1 MVLSTEAARLETLPA
16 SLWSVLVRLVA
27 PYAPHLAEELWAA
40 MGKSGSVSKAAWP
53 AYDPALCEDDEDTI
67 VVQVNGKLRGDFKA
81 AKGAPKDALEAAAR
95 AVPKVAEHLSGKDV
109 AKVIVVPGKLVN
121 FVVKG

>member
-1 MVLSTEAARLETLPA
+1 
-16 SLWSVLVRLVA
+16 
-27 PYAPHLAEELWAA
+27 
-40 MGKSGSVSKAAWP
+40 AAWP
-53 AYDPALCEDDEDTI
+53 RWDPALCEDDELTV

-81 AKGAPKDALEAAAR
+81 GKDAGKDELERMAR
-95 AVPKVAEHLSGKDV
+95 AVPKVAEHLAGKDV